1 MVSVNFI
8 TVSGNI
14 TAGNGETF
22 SDSYMVQAW
31 NIFTQVLNFMKNTT
45 ILSIGGVNITF
56 LGLACSIMAFTIIV
70 ELIQHIF
77 YD

>member
-1 MVSVNFI
+1 MVSYNAV

-22 SDSYMVQAW
+22 SDGYMVQAW
-31 NIFTQVLNFMKNTT
+31 GIIQQVLDFMKNTT

-56 LGLACSIMAFTIIV
+56 LGLACSILAFTIII
-70 ELIQHIF
+70 ELIQRIF